1 MRKKKEIIATIA
13 STEFPNKSIIKHN
26 DRIYKFKGGIPGQ
39 VVKILPK
46 RRKNNYTEAKLVEV
60 LEKSDLETHETCD
73 VFGRCGGCAYQSISY
88 ENEIKIKV
96 DGIKKLYNGLYDGEI
111 KENPAKSIKNY
122 RNKMEYS
129 FGDQEIGGP
138 IFLGMHTKG
147 KFYEITPTLNC
158 NIVPEGFEIIRK
170 KVQEYAREKEFD
182 FYRIKTHKGF
192 LRHLVLKYSFSE
204 DAYMINVITSSQG
217 ELYKEDFLK
226 SLEELEIKDKIKSV
240 LHTINDSMSDS
251 VQADKVEVLLGD
263 SYLVEEMFGLKF
275 HIGPFSF
282 FQPNPIMAKKLYSIA
297 LNMAGDI
304 HDKTVFDL
312 YSGTGTISQ
321 IFSKKAKRVY
331 GIEIVEEAVEKAKNS
346 ARLNEI
352 ENCEFIVGDVLEK
365 IDELKDLAD
374 IIVLDPPREGIHP
387 KAIKKI
393 IDIKPEK
400 FVYISCN
407 PVTQARDLAIM
418 KENGYEIEDVEILD
432 QFPRTTHVECI
443 ALIQRVKS

>member
-1 MRKKKEIIATIA
+1 MRKKKEIISTIT
-13 STEFPNKSIIKHN
+13 STEFPNKSIVEYN
-26 DRIYKFKGGIPGQ
+26 DRLYKFKGGIPGQ

-46 RRKNNYTEAKLVEV
+46 RRKNSYTEAKLVEV
-60 LEKSDLETHETCD
+60 LEKSELETHETCD

-88 ENEIKIKV
+88 EDEIKIKAG
-96 DGIKKLYNGLYDGEI
+96 GIKKLYEGLYDGKI
-111 KENPAKSIKNY
+111 KVNPAKSINGY

-129 FGDQEIGGP
+129 FGDQEIGGS

-158 NIVPEGFEIIRK
+158 NIVPEGFEIIRQK
-170 KVQEYAREKEFD
+170 IQEYAREKEFD
-182 FYRIKTHKGF
+182 FYRIKNHEGF

-204 DAYMINVITSSQG
+204 DSYMINIVTSSQG

-226 SLEELEIKDKIKSV
+226 SLEALEIKDKIKSV
-240 LHTINDSMSDS
+240 LHTTNDSMSDS

-282 FQPNPIMAKKLYSIA
+282 FQPNPIMAKELYEIA

-331 GIEIVEEAVEKAKNS
+331 GIEIVEEAVGKAKDS
-346 ARLNEI
+346 AKLNEI
-352 ENCEFIVGDVLEK
+352 ENCEFIAGDVLEK
-365 IDELKDLAD
+365 IDKLKDLAD
-374 IIVLDPPREGIHP
+374 IIVLDPPRDGIHP

-400 FVYISCN
+400 FIYISCN
-407 PVTQARDLAIM
+407 PVTQVRDLKIM